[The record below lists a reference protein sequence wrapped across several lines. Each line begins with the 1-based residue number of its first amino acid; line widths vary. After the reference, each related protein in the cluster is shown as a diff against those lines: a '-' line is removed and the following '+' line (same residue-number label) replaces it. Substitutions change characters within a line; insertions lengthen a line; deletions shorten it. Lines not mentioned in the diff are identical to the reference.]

1 MKTFDLAKI
10 ESMRAVD
17 IYTKGGVEP
26 IMEAIT
32 AEVRNFKPDTST
44 DKGRKEI
51 ASLSGKVSK
60 AKAAMERAADTL
72 TEEAKALVKSVNTVK
87 KDISE
92 RCAALRDEARQP
104 LSEYEAEQERIKELE
119 NIAAKKI
126 LDEAEAHY
134 LNGIYDQARDQEKRQ
149 AELER
154 KEQEMAAREAA
165 IEAEKQKLADAENER
180 IRLAEKAESDRLQ
193 AIEDEKR
200 KIEQAAIDAQA
211 EADRIERER
220 LAEIQRKKDE
230 EERIAAA
237 VIKAKND
244 ERKRNEAVAA
254 QELAEKLK
262 REENKRIVNRVH
274 NQIVVSLSN
283 VISEQDARKVVDAIA
298 AGKVKG
304 VSITY

>member
-134 LNGIYDQARDQEKRQ
+134 LNGIYDQARDQENRQ

-165 IEAEKQKLADAENER
+165 IEAEKQKLIDAENER

-193 AIEDEKR
+193 AIEDEKQKVLR
-200 KIEQAAIDAQA
+200 A
-211 EADRIERER
+211 EREVQE
-220 LAEIQRKKDE
+220 AEDRRKLE

-237 VIKAKND
+237 VIHAKND
-244 ERKRNEAVAA
+244 ERKRNERVAEQDREA
-254 QELAEKLK
+254 QRK
-262 REENKRIVNRVH
+262 RDENKRIVTRVH
-274 NQIVVSLSN
+274 NKIIDELSG
-283 VISEQDARKVVDAIA
+283 VISTQDARKVVDAIA
-298 AGKVKG
+298 AGKVPH